1 MKSGENTA
9 FPADAHTH
17 TDGGLT
23 KREYFAAL
31 ALQGFASKRD
41 HTIDDDYI
49 RTARASI
56 KLADALIAQ
65 LDKQQEQ

>member
-1 MKSGENTA
+1 MITSNGKKAAYGSKWQL
-9 FPADAHTH
+9 
-17 TDGGLT
+17 GLT

-56 KLADALIAQ
+56 KLADALLAQ
-65 LDKQQEQ
+65 LDKQQEK

>member
-1 MKSGENTA
+1 MSKENGNARA
-9 FPADAHTH
+9 F
-17 TDGGLT
+17 GSKWQLGLT